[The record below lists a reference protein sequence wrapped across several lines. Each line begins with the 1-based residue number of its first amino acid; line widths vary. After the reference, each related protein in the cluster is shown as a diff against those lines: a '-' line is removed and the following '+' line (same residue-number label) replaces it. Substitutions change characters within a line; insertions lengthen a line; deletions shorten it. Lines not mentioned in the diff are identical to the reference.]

1 MLLSIR
7 STKQSIHMGNTNAV
21 PSLSCHNIPMSI
33 EAASVAAAR
42 THGHLPPLSSVRS
55 IISINSTCASW
66 AHHSGM
72 MANVSSLIFLH
83 HICICIETL

>member
-21 PSLSCHNIPMSI
+21 PSPSCHNIAMSI
-33 EAASVAAAR
+33 EAASAAAAR
-42 THGHLPPLSSVRS
+42 THGLLPPLSSVRS
-55 IISINSTCASW
+55 IISINASW

-72 MANVSSLIFLH
+72 MANVSSSIFLH